1 MKLLYRGIDT
11 LDFAVKGALSRETLT
26 QFREVKPLAVQR
38 QSAVLAEVG
47 SGKIAVQVAEVGRR
61 GGYAFTCHTG
71 PLGAVYAFKDNP
83 DPEQWNVFVS
93 IRASTLAAFG
103 YEGARDVVLRELINM
118 GCAINEISIARI
130 DYAMDFFAPEFVL
143 DPARFIAHPHSK
155 LKPAWS
161 KSNVDTL
168 PYPMPVFR
176 GRRVESV
183 TVGKMPGRQ
192 VIVYDKRYAAIQKR
206 ELFWFDVWQISKKDA
221 KAGVWRVEVRAGKRE
236 LKDRWHVT
244 TFQSLEVALGDI
256 VREIL
261 LAIRYHSDAQTDSNV
276 SRQRLDPLWLAA
288 TAAAEDDLHLFTSGL
303 MPSRLIE
310 IERDKAKATYE
321 MQVCGNTAGL
331 AACLNLS
338 PESAASDLPDAVA
351 GLLSKQLANPK
362 STLCRSLVRARE
374 KLHFLA
380 LERDSVAT

>member
-11 LDFAVKGALSRETLT
+11 LDFAVKGALAAETLT
-26 QFREVKPLAVQR
+26 QFREAKPLAVQ
-38 QSAVLAEVG
+38 QQAPVLAKVG
-47 SGKIAVQVAEVGRR
+47 SGKVAVHIAEVGRR

-71 PLGAVYAFKDNP
+71 PLGAIYAFKDNP

-93 IRASTLAAFG
+93 IRASTLAAYG
-103 YEGARDVVLRELINM
+103 YEAARDVVLRELMAI
-118 GCAINEISIARI
+118 GCAINQISIARV
-130 DYAMDFFAPEFVL
+130 DYAMDFFAPGFVL

-161 KSNVDTL
+161 ESNVDAL

-192 VIVYDKRYAAIQKR
+192 VIVYDKRYAATQKR
-206 ELFWFDVWQISKKDA
+206 EFFWFDVWRISKEEA
-221 KAGVWRVEVRAGKRE
+221 AAGVWRVEVRAGKRE

-244 TFQSLEVALGDI
+244 TFQSLENALGDI

-261 LAIRYHSDAQTDSNV
+261 LAIRYHADAQTDSNV

-288 TAAAEDDLHLFTSGL
+288 KAAAEDGLSSFTSGL
-303 MPSRLIE
+303 LPSRVIE
-310 IERDKAKATYE
+310 IEREKAKATYE

-338 PESAASDLPDAVA
+338 PESAPSNLPDAVA
-351 GLLSKQLANPK
+351 ALLAKQLENPR
-362 STLCRSLVRARE
+362 STLCRGLLRARDR
-374 KLHFLA
+374 LHFL
-380 LERDSVAT
+380 DIDVD